1 MYTKAWKVLTP
12 SISKKE
18 PSVYWN
24 WSNDQDGVRIFEVF
38 CADLTGHPSYIIVRI
53 TRNTEEE
60 CNEEWAGQITDGYFE
75 NYRGDIRGKEVD
87 PAKIKLDMSRIED
100 MCTEVRTRTIPDI
113 RWDLAHSHKYINDR
127 VQDSAAVILTYFGI
141 QDVRASLRTD
151 RREYEAAR
159 VKAYGWNG
167 EETPENLKKLT
178 AAEEKYVK
186 SLSDA
191 WATIRQHL
199 ENERKAPAGGSK

>member
-18 PSVYWN
+18 SSVYWN

-60 CNEEWAGQITDGYFE
+60 CNGEWAGQITDGYFE

-87 PAKIKLDMSRIED
+87 PAKIKLDMSRIDD

-127 VQDSAAVILTYFGI
+127 VQDSAAVILTYFGMYVI
-141 QDVRASLRTD
+141 RDALDIARGK
-151 RREYEAAR
+151 YESAR
-159 VKAYGWNG
+159 CKVFGWKG
-167 EETPENLKKLT
+167 EDTPENRKALK
-178 AAEEKYVK
+178 AEEKSYVEA
-186 SLSDA
+186 LSGA
-191 WATIRQHL
+191 WKAIRQFL
-199 ENERKAPAGGSK
+199 VEEKEERR